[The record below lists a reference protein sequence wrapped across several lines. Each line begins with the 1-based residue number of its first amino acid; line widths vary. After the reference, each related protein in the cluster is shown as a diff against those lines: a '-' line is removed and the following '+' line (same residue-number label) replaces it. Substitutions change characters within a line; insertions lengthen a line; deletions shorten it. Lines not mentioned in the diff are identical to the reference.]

1 MYHCYMSMRENMT
14 QSPRMTIFFEVIAGV
29 AFGLTIAAL
38 LNRLVEFFF
47 LCVFVGALASGV
59 LVLVLDSKI
68 RKNNINSESENF
80 LIKIIS
86 VLVVFLTTVITFAT
100 LAILPLNVDRS
111 FTVWTLNEMEINGKP
126 QSRDELILESSKFFS
141 SNSGEISRRINEQ
154 IRLRNIEVEDGM
166 LQLSARGK
174 LQVQIHRVLRQIF
187 ALEVNYTRSR

>member
-1 MYHCYMSMRENMT
+1 MT
-14 QSPRMTIFFEVIAGV
+14 QSPRMVIFFEVIAGV
-29 AFGLTIAAL
+29 VFGLTIAAL

-47 LCVFVGALASGV
+47 LCVFVGSLASGV
-59 LVLVLDSKI
+59 LVLVLDFKI
-68 RKNNINSESENF
+68 RKNNINSESENS

-126 QSRDELILESSKFFS
+126 QSRDELILESAKFFS
-141 SNSGEISRRINEQ
+141 SNSGEVSRRINEQ

>member
-1 MYHCYMSMRENMT
+1 MSMRENMT

>member
-1 MYHCYMSMRENMT
+1 MT
-14 QSPRMTIFFEVIAGV
+14 QSPRIMIFFEVIAGV
-29 AFGLTIAAL
+29 VFGLTIAAL

-59 LVLVLDSKI
+59 LVLVLDLKI
-68 RKNNINSESENF
+68 RKNNIYSESENF

-86 VLVVFLTTVITFAT
+86 VLVIFLTTVITFAT

-126 QSRDELILESSKFFS
+126 QSRDELILESAKFFS

-154 IRLRNIEVEDGM
+154 IRLRNIEAEDGM